1 MKKFCSETYDFLT
14 GSRQARFWQVFLSG
28 IFTFGV
34 FIIASAGAAEAQN
47 NLIKA
52 LASENAFAGVWIA
65 EFKPDK
71 PDKIDVKFKRQST
84 KEGFSSTTN
93 PFLTG
98 ELQGLAPQSTFS
110 GKTNIN
116 FRIVR
121 EAGTFECEGFFDK
134 GKGSGNWKLMI
145 NPDFIS
151 SMRRRGYDNLTEND
165 LFDAALQN
173 VNIGLIEEL
182 KSAGY
187 ENLSFNDLVEAR
199 IFNITPEFIE
209 KQKTAGYK
217 GLTFKE
223 LVEVRLFGKISAK
236 SREIK

>member
-1 MKKFCSETYDFLT
+1 MKNLSYKTYEFLT
-14 GSRQARFWQVFLSG
+14 GNRQIRFWQVFLSA
-28 IFTFGV
+28 IFVLGV
-34 FIIASAGAAEAQN
+34 FIIATAGVAEAQD

-52 LASENAFAGVWIA
+52 KASENAFAGVWIA

-93 PFLTG
+93 PFLIG
-98 ELQGLAPQSTFS
+98 ELQGLTPQSTFS
-110 GKTNIN
+110 GKTSVN
-116 FRIVR
+116 FRIAR
-121 EAGTFECEGFFDK
+121 EAGTFECEGFLDK
-134 GKGSGNWKLMI
+134 GKGGGSWKLII

-151 SMRRRGYDNLTEND
+151 SMRRRGYDRLTEND

-173 VNIGLIEEL
+173 VNSGLIEEL

-223 LVEVRLFGKISAK
+223 LVEIRQFGKISAK
-236 SREIK
+236 SR